1 MTRRSLRND
10 PLAARGRAGPQPH
23 ETTGSHLHPR
33 RHPQR
38 QDDSGLPV
46 AGPDAGEAV
55 AGHGGERGRHGERP
69 SKSQLKREMTALQA
83 LGEQLLTLTPAKLRG
98 LPIPKE
104 LVEAVELAQRIQSS
118 REGLRRQRQYIG
130 RLMREIDAQP
140 LRDALAVD
148 GAAHRAAVAAMHA
161 AEHWR
166 ERLLADPQALAELVE
181 RNPACTALADA
192 IARLVDDARAEL
204 ARSQPGRRYRE
215 LFRTLRDALAGATR
229 PQGGPA

>member
-33 RHPQR
+33 RHAQR
-38 QDDSGLPV
+38 QDAGDLPV

-55 AGHGGERGRHGERP
+55 AGHGGEHARP
-69 SKSQLKREMTALQA
+69 SKSQLKREMTALQE
-83 LGEQLLTLTPAKLRG
+83 LGERLLTLAPARLRS
-98 LPIPKE
+98 LPIPQE
-104 LVEAVELAQRIQSS
+104 LVEAVELAQRIRGS

-130 RLMREIDAQP
+130 RLMREIDARP
-140 LRDALAVD
+140 LRDALSVD
-148 GAAHRAAVAAMHA
+148 GAAHRAEVAAMHA

-166 ERLLADPQALAELVE
+166 ERLLADPQALDELVE
-181 RNPACTALADA
+181 RNPACAELADA

-204 ARSQPGRRYRE
+204 ACAQPGRRHRE
-215 LFRTLRDALAGATR
+215 LFRTLRDALSGAPRAQAR
-229 PQGGPA
+229 PA